1 MTSISLLLCIP
12 SYTHNDNAYAM
23 YAFNLCIGRQ
33 VDTEVPSPARTR
45 PSRVG
50 GKRKAGEVRPEWP
63 VGGGGN
69 FVDTSL
75 QVVVKSAKGTM
86 TCFLPDKIH
95 GTTRLCGA
103 HQRRITVAFSEWI
116 ADAFRKAHEGISV
129 KEGKGA
135 GKGDPD
141 AL

>member
-1 MTSISLLLCIP
+1 MANINLLLYIS
-12 SYTHNDNAYAM
+12 SYTHNDNVYAM
-23 YAFNLCIGRQ
+23 YTFDLCIGHQ
-33 VDTEVPSPARTR
+33 VDTEVPSLARTR
-45 PSRVG
+45 PSRAG
-50 GKRKAGEVRPEWP
+50 GKCKADEVCPEWP

-69 FVDTSL
+69 CMDTSL
-75 QVVVKSAKGTM
+75 RVVIKSAKGTM
-86 TCFLPDKIH
+86 TCFLPEKIH

-103 HQRRITVAFSEWI
+103 HQHCITVAFSEWI

-135 GKGDPD
+135 GQGDPD